1 MLDKRKLQYHLSR
14 MRHIKTWQLL
24 LILFFGILVSATFL
38 RLNNLGMVERRE
50 AVVNADEAGDLPA
63 ARKALVNLQSYV
75 AGHMN
80 TSLGP
85 HGVQL
90 ANIYNRDLEAALS
103 RVSDS
108 SNPESAVY
116 QQASIEC
123 RARWQGNV
131 ESFRNDYVQCVI
143 ARVSSLSPDEGQPS
157 LSKPNPAL
165 YSFNY
170 VSPLW
175 SPDLAGFSVLFCA
188 VILLIILVRFVTKM
202 VLRMLL
208 KHRFKSI

>member
-1 MLDKRKLQYHLSR
+1 MLDKRELQYRLSR

-24 LILFFGILVSATFL
+24 LILFFGILVAATFL

-50 AVVNADEAGDLPA
+50 AVLKADKAGDVAA
-63 ARKALVNLQSYV
+63 ARKSLVELQSYV

-85 HGVQL
+85 NGVQL
-90 ANIYNRDLEAALS
+90 ATIYNRDLEAALS
-103 RVSDS
+103 QASDG
-108 SNPESAVY
+108 SNPQSAVY
-116 QQASIEC
+116 QQASVEC
-123 RARWQGNV
+123 RAKWQGGV

-143 ARVSSLSPDEGQPS
+143 ARVSSLTPDQGQS
-157 LSKPNPAL
+157 TLTKPNPAL
-165 YSFNY
+165 YTFNY
-170 VSPLW
+170 ASPLW
-175 SPDLAGFSVLFCA
+175 TPDLAGFSVLFCLI
-188 VILLIILVRFVTKM
+188 ILLIILIRIVTKI